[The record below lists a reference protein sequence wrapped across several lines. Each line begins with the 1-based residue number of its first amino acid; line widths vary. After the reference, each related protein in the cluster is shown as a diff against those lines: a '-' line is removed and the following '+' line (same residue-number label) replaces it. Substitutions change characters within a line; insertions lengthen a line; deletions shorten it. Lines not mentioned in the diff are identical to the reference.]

1 MPKIT
6 ESAVEQ
12 SVSPAMDAIVSSHQR
27 LTVKTEPVMTVAVG
41 RKINT
46 GNFEN
51 VDVLVCLTI
60 GLDGANPKDSEAF
73 SEIVKEAAA
82 QTFALASR
90 ETAERYNLIKEAQQG
105 R

>member
-6 ESAVEQ
+6 ESASEQ
-12 SVSPAMDAIVSSHQR
+12 SVSPIMDSVVSTHQR

-60 GLDGANPKDSEAF
+60 GLEGADPKNIESFSEA
-73 SEIVKEAAA
+73 VKEAAA

>member
-12 SVSPAMDAIVSSHQR
+12 SVSNVMDSVVATHQR
-27 LTVKTEPVMTVAVG
+27 LTVRTEPVLTVAVG

-51 VDVLVCLTI
+51 VDVMVCLTV
-60 GLDGANPKDSEAF
+60 GMEGADPSNLDAF
-73 SEIVKEAAA
+73 SQAVKDAAA
-82 QTFALASR
+82 QAFSLASR
-90 ETAERYNLIKEAQQG
+90 ETAERYNAIKEAQQG

>member
-12 SVSPAMDAIVSSHQR
+12 SVSPTMDAVVSTHQK
-27 LTVKTEPVMTVAVG
+27 LTVKTEPVLTVAVG

-51 VDVLVCLTI
+51 VDVLVCLTV
-60 GLDGANPKDSEAF
+60 GMEGVDPKNVEAF
-73 SEIVKEAAA
+73 SEAVKEAAA

>member
-6 ESAVEQ
+6 ESVVEQ
-12 SVSPAMDAIVSSHQR
+12 SVSSVMDSVVSTHQK
-27 LTVKTEPVMTVAVG
+27 LTVKTEPVLTVAVG

-51 VDVLVCLTI
+51 VDVMVCLTV
-60 GLDGANPKDSEAF
+60 GMEGADPKNADQFSEA
-73 SEIVKEAAA
+73 VKEAAA
-82 QTFALASR
+82 QAFALASR
-90 ETAERYNLIKEAQQG
+90 ETADRYNAVKEAQQA

>member
-6 ESAVEQ
+6 ESASEQ
-12 SVSPAMDAIVSSHQR
+12 SVSPIMDAVVSTHQK
-27 LTVKTEPVMTVAVG
+27 LTVKTEPVLTVAVG

-51 VDVLVCLTI
+51 VDVLVCLTV
-60 GLDGANPKDSEAF
+60 GMEGADPKNVEAF
-73 SEIVKEAAA
+73 SEAVREAAA
-82 QTFALASR
+82 QTFSLASR
-90 ETAERYNLIKEAQQG
+90 ETAERYNIIKDAQQG

>member
-6 ESAVEQ
+6 ESALEQ
-12 SVSPAMDAIVSSHQR
+12 SVSPTMDAVVSTHQK
-27 LTVKTEPVMTVAVG
+27 LTVRTEPVMTVAVG

-51 VDVLVCLTI
+51 VDVLVCLTV
-60 GLDGANPKDSEAF
+60 GLEGADPKNIEAF
-73 SEIVKEAAA
+73 SEAVKEAAA

-90 ETAERYNLIKEAQQG
+90 ETAERYNLIKDSQQG

>member
-12 SVSPAMDAIVSSHQR
+12 SVSKVMDSVVATHQK
-27 LTVKTEPVMTVAVG
+27 LTVRTEPVLTVAVG

-51 VDVLVCLTI
+51 VDVMVCLTV
-60 GLDGANPKDSEAF
+60 GMEGADPSNLDAF
-73 SEIVKEAAA
+73 SQAVKDATAALM
-82 QTFALASR
+82 TLASR
-90 ETAERYNLIKEAQQG
+90 ETAERYNAIKEAQQG

>member
-12 SVSPAMDAIVSSHQR
+12 SVSPAMDAIVSTHQR
-27 LTVKTEPVMTVAVG
+27 LTVRTEPVLTVAVG

-51 VDVLVCLTI
+51 VDVLVCLTV
-60 GLDGANPKDSEAF
+60 GMGDVDPQNTEHF
-73 SEIVKEAAA
+73 SNAVKEAAA

>member
-12 SVSPAMDAIVSSHQR
+12 SVSTVMDSVVATHQKLIVR
-27 LTVKTEPVMTVAVG
+27 TEPVLTVAVG
-41 RKINT
+41 RKVNT

-51 VDVLVCLTI
+51 VDVMVCLTV
-60 GLDGANPKDSEAF
+60 GMQDADPSNVEAF
-73 SEIVKEAAA
+73 SMAVKDAAA
-82 QTFALASR
+82 QAFSLASR
-90 ETAERYNLIKEAQQG
+90 ETAERYNAIKEAQQG

>member
-6 ESAVEQ
+6 ESAIEQ
-12 SVSPAMDAIVSSHQR
+12 SVSPTLDAVIASHQKV
-27 LTVKTEPVMTVAVG
+27 LVKAEPVMTVAVG

-51 VDVLVCLTI
+51 VDVMVCLTVP
-60 GLDGANPKDSEAF
+60 LEGADPKNTDAF
-73 SEIVKEAAA
+73 SAIVKEAAA

-90 ETAERYNLIKEAQQG
+90 ETAERYNLIKESQQG

>member
-12 SVSPAMDAIVSSHQR
+12 SISPVMDAAIATHQK
-27 LTVKTEPVMTVAVG
+27 LTLKTEPVLTVAVG

-51 VDVLVCLTI
+51 VDVMVCLTV
-60 GLDGANPKDSEAF
+60 GMEGADPSNAETF
-73 SEIVKEAAA
+73 SQAVKEAAA
-82 QTFALASR
+82 QAFSLASR
-90 ETAERYNLIKEAQQG
+90 ETADRYNAIKEAQQG

>member
-6 ESAVEQ
+6 ESATEQ
-12 SVSPAMDAIVSSHQR
+12 SVSPVMDAVVSTHQK
-27 LTVKTEPVMTVAVG
+27 LTVKTEPVLTVAVG

-51 VDVLVCLTI
+51 VDVLVCLTV
-60 GLDGANPKDSEAF
+60 GMEGADPKNVEAF
-73 SEIVKEAAA
+73 SEAVKEAAA
-82 QTFALASR
+82 QTFSLASR

>member
-12 SVSPAMDAIVSSHQR
+12 SVSNVMDSVVATHQK
-27 LTVKTEPVMTVAVG
+27 LTVRTEPVLTVAVG

-51 VDVLVCLTI
+51 VDVMVCLTVGI
-60 GLDGANPKDSEAF
+60 EGADPSNVDAF
-73 SEIVKEAAA
+73 SQAVKDAASQA
-82 QTFALASR
+82 FSLASK
-90 ETAERYNLIKEAQQG
+90 ETADRYNAIKEAQQG

>member
-6 ESAVEQ
+6 ESATEQ
-12 SVSPAMDAIVSSHQR
+12 SVSPAMDAVVSTHQK
-27 LTVKTEPVMTVAVG
+27 LTVKTEPVLTVAVG

-51 VDVLVCLTI
+51 VDVLVCLTV
-60 GLDGANPKDSEAF
+60 GMEGADPKNVEAF
-73 SEIVKEAAA
+73 SEAVREAAA
-82 QTFALASR
+82 HTFALASR

>member
-12 SVSPAMDAIVSSHQR
+12 SVSSAIESAIATHQK
-27 LTVKTEPVMTVAVG
+27 LTIKTEPVLTVAVG

-51 VDVLVCLTI
+51 IDVMVCLTM
-60 GLDGANPKDSEAF
+60 GLEGADPKSTETF
-73 SEIVKEAAA
+73 SQVIKEAAA
-82 QTFALASR
+82 QAFSLASR
-90 ETAERYNLIKEAQQG
+90 ETADRYNAIKEAQQG

>member
-12 SVSPAMDAIVSSHQR
+12 SVSTVMDSVVATHQK
-27 LTVKTEPVMTVAVG
+27 LTVRTEPVLTVAVG
-41 RKINT
+41 RKVNT

-51 VDVLVCLTI
+51 VDVMVCLTI
-60 GLDGANPKDSEAF
+60 GMEGADPSNVDAF
-73 SEIVKEAAA
+73 SQAVKDAAA
-82 QTFALASR
+82 QAFSLASR
-90 ETAERYNLIKEAQQG
+90 ETAERYNAIKEAQQG

>member
-1 MPKIT
+1 MPKIS
-6 ESAVEQ
+6 ESATEQ
-12 SVSPAMDAIVSSHQR
+12 SVSPMMDAVVSNHQR
-27 LTVKTEPVMTVAVG
+27 ITVKTEPVLTVAVG

-51 VDVLVCLTI
+51 VDVLVCLTVSM
-60 GLDGANPKDSEAF
+60 GNVDPQNAEVF
-73 SEIVKEAAA
+73 SNAVKEAAA

-90 ETAERYNLIKEAQQG
+90 ETADRYNAIKEAQQG

>member
-6 ESAVEQ
+6 ESATEQ
-12 SVSPAMDAIVSSHQR
+12 SVSPAMDAVVSTHQK
-27 LTVKTEPVMTVAVG
+27 LTVKTEPVLTVAVG

-51 VDVLVCLTI
+51 VDVLVCLTV
-60 GLDGANPKDSEAF
+60 GMEGADPKNVEAF
-73 SEIVKEAAA
+73 SEAVKEAAA

-90 ETAERYNLIKEAQQG
+90 ETAERYNIIKEAQQG